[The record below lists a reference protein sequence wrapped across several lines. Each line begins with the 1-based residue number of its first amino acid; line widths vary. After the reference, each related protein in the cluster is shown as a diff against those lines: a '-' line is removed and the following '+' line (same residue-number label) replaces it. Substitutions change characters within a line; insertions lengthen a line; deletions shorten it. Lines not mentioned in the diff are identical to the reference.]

1 MERSSISISTDS
13 ESGRMQVLV
22 SDKDLPV
29 FLISAKTAIEAG
41 RFEEASEL
49 LDDEAV
55 ERIDALVRQD
65 TSRTDIMFMLALMLD
80 RIGQPAN
87 AERCYRAVIEREPNA
102 LAFHKLAGVCRG
114 TNRLLEAIR
123 HESEA
128 VRMDPANSNFATCLA
143 IYLLQAGR
151 TDEGLGLLRQIV
163 QAEPGNSDAHSKLLF
178 HMHYLSDQDPGAL
191 LAEHKRWGQM
201 HAPPV
206 RARTSHNNT
215 PDPNRR
221 LRVGYIS
228 PDFHT
233 HSVAYNFEPFLRG
246 RDSDAVEVYG
256 YGNVRRQDE
265 MTERLRRQFDCYRG
279 ICDLEDQEAACLI
292 EQDEIDI
299 LVEIGG
305 HTGNNRLGILAYKPA
320 PILVDYGGLNT
331 SGMEQIDYRLTD
343 TLLDPPEFRRFY
355 VEESV
360 CLPGG
365 LFCYNPPDYAPP
377 IAPSPVHENG
387 FITFGSFNNNMKINP
402 HIISLWS
409 QVLRT
414 NNDSR
419 LLLKYAGGND
429 VGVRQEYLSQF
440 EQFGIDR
447 RRLEISGWKSPP
459 EHLRTFGR
467 IDIALD
473 TYPFNG
479 CVTTLE
485 GLWMGVPI
493 VSLVGKNSLLSR
505 VGLSILSRLEMEF
518 LVASTPAEFVAKATA
533 LASRPDALS
542 KIRAKM
548 RARMAASAL
557 CDSERFAREVEQ
569 AYRTMWRR
577 WCRSRSEDH

>member
-1 MERSSISISTDS
+1 M
-13 ESGRMQVLV
+13 
-22 SDKDLPV
+22 
-29 FLISAKTAIEAG
+29 
-41 RFEEASEL
+41 
-49 LDDEAV
+49 
-55 ERIDALVRQD
+55 
-65 TSRTDIMFMLALMLD
+65 
-80 RIGQPAN
+80 
-87 AERCYRAVIEREPNA
+87 
-102 LAFHKLAGVCRG
+102 
-114 TNRLLEAIR
+114 
-123 HESEA
+123 
-128 VRMDPANSNFATCLA
+128 
-143 IYLLQAGR
+143 
-151 TDEGLGLLRQIV
+151 
-163 QAEPGNSDAHSKLLF
+163 
-178 HMHYLSDQDPGAL
+178 
-191 LAEHKRWGQM
+191 
-201 HAPPV
+201 
-206 RARTSHNNT
+206 
-215 PDPNRR
+215 
-221 LRVGYIS
+221 
-228 PDFHT
+228 
-233 HSVAYNFEPFLRG
+233 AYNFEPFLSG

-265 MTERLRRQFDCYRG
+265 MTERLRRQFDCYRD
-279 ICDLEDQEAACLI
+279 ICDLEDQEAARLI
-292 EQDEIDI
+292 ERDRIDI

-305 HTGNNRLGILAYKPA
+305 HTGDNRLGILAYKPA
-320 PILVDYGGLNT
+320 PIQVDYGGLNT

-343 TLLDPPEFRRFY
+343 TLLDPPELHRFY

-429 VGVRQEYLSQF
+429 VGIRQEYISQF

-447 RRLEISGWKSPP
+447 RRLEICGWKSPA
-459 EHLRTFGR
+459 EHLGLFGR
-467 IDIALD
+467 VDIALD

-548 RARMAASAL
+548 RARMAASTL
-557 CDSERFAREVEQ
+557 CDSGRFAREVEQ
-569 AYRTMWRR
+569 AYRAMWRR
-577 WCRSRSEDH
+577 WCQKQDVIARQTNEGSAAHCPQLVRPTASPLEIK